1 MAIFHLRST
10 IIQRS
15 HGRSTLAAAAYR
27 AGMKLEDRRQ
37 CLTFNYERRK
47 HVAYREIYTPANAP
61 EWMSER
67 EELWN
72 FVEAQEKRKD
82 SQLAREFVLSL
93 PHELTRNE
101 QLQLL
106 ERYVRKEFVSR
117 GLVVDL
123 CIHENPTNVHAHLMT
138 TMRRVNLDGFGA
150 KCRELDGRDY
160 LKHLRERWAR
170 TVNAFLMARGHDER
184 IDHRSDAEVA
194 ATAIN
199 KPKLKQEK
207 PMTKD
212 TAPSGASSNSLSG
225 AEQVGAP
232 TPISSENTV
241 ETYGEE
247 LRDEMFHH
255 LNEYFKELLARR
267 FPGRRY
273 GVTYDAR
280 TFSYTATVD
289 GHPVLSMTRSKI
301 TCATGSDIEVELCVQ
316 AAIDFGWK
324 RLRLNG
330 TDDFKQRAFEEA
342 LRRGYKAEDIDGY
355 KPQVITPSVQVP
367 QAIPLTDS
375 NAKPGSRWRR

>member
-117 GLVVDL
+117 GL
-123 CIHENPTNVHAHLMT
+123 
-138 TMRRVNLDGFGA
+138 LDVPFLGVGFSRSYVSSSAFSVGGF
-150 KCRELDGRDY
+150 RIQV
-160 LKHLRERWAR
+160 LRH
-170 TVNAFLMARGHDER
+170 RG
-184 IDHRSDAEVA
+184 
-194 ATAIN
+194 
-199 KPKLKQEK
+199 
-207 PMTKD
+207 
-212 TAPSGASSNSLSG
+212 
-225 AEQVGAP
+225 
-232 TPISSENTV
+232 TP
-241 ETYGEE
+241 
-247 LRDEMFHH
+247 
-255 LNEYFKELLARR
+255 
-267 FPGRRY
+267 
-273 GVTYDAR
+273 
-280 TFSYTATVD
+280 
-289 GHPVLSMTRSKI
+289 
-301 TCATGSDIEVELCVQ
+301 
-316 AAIDFGWK
+316 
-324 RLRLNG
+324 
-330 TDDFKQRAFEEA
+330 
-342 LRRGYKAEDIDGY
+342 
-355 KPQVITPSVQVP
+355 
-367 QAIPLTDS
+367 
-375 NAKPGSRWRR
+375 